1 MKETICSVGIDIG
14 TSTTQLVFSRLT
26 MENRSAGSRIPRIEI
41 VEKEI
46 AYRSP
51 IYFTPLRT
59 EDRIDAGRLKE
70 ILKKE
75 YVQAQIRPEDVKT
88 GAVIITG
95 ETARMENAEEV
106 LRAVSDMAGEFVVS
120 TAGPDLESVLS
131 GKGAGADMLSR
142 RTGKVTA
149 NLDIGGGTSNIAVF
163 EKGEFAGCACLDIGG
178 RLIRIKDS
186 RIESISPRLL
196 KLLEHYRINIR
207 EGERADI
214 QELKRLCAILAS
226 QLAQALYKEEQSSLH
241 EKLYTN
247 NGKLLPRKPV
257 VEAVTYS
264 GGVGACIY
272 GEEKDP
278 FRYGDMGILLAE
290 AIREQPALG
299 SLSVYRPSE
308 TIRATVVGA
317 GMHTTAIS
325 GSTICCQRELLPLKN
340 IPVLRLREAEEGN
353 PETLASAIRSGVKL
367 YGADTGTLAIAL
379 SGKNSRSFSQ
389 IQLLAEGLVQ
399 GAKYIIRRGGPVIAI
414 VEEDIGKALGNA
426 LKARIHN
433 NCGVLCVDSIHAE
446 SGDYVDIGE
455 PLAGG
460 AVVPVVVKTLILNAR
475 ESR

>member
-1 MKETICSVGIDIG
+1 MRETICSVGIDIG

-26 MENRSAGSRIPRIEI
+26 MENRSAGSMIPRIEI

-46 AYRSP
+46 VYRSP
-51 IYFTPLRT
+51 IYMTPLHE
-59 EDRIDAGRLKE
+59 EDRVDAGRLKE
-70 ILKKE
+70 ILIQE
-75 YVQAQIRPEDVKT
+75 YAQAQIRAEDVKT

-106 LRAVSDMAGEFVVS
+106 LRAISDMAGDFVVS

-131 GKGAGADMLSR
+131 GRGAGADMLSR

-163 EKGEFAGCACLDIGG
+163 EKGEPAGCACLDIGG
-178 RLIRIKDS
+178 RLIRIKGS
-186 RIESISPRLL
+186 RIESISPRLK
-196 KLLEHYRINIR
+196 KLLEYYKMNIR
-207 EGERADI
+207 QGERADI
-214 QELKRLCAILAS
+214 QELKRLCNILAS
-226 QLAQALYKEEQSSLH
+226 QLAQALYKEPRCPVH

-247 NGKLLPRKPV
+247 NGSMLPVKTAA
-257 VEAVTYS
+257 EAVTYS

-278 FRYGDMGILLAE
+278 FRYGDIGILLAE
-290 AIREQPALG
+290 AIREQPALR
-299 SLSVYRPSE
+299 SLAMYRPSE
-308 TIRATVVGA
+308 TIRATVAGA
-317 GMHTTAIS
+317 GMHTTVIS
-325 GSTICCQRELLPLKN
+325 GSTICCQWELLPLKN
-340 IPVLRLREAEEGN
+340 IPVLRLREADAEN
-353 PETLASAIRSGVKL
+353 PEKLAAAIRSGMKL
-367 YGADTGTLAIAL
+367 YSADTGNLAIAL
-379 SGKNSRSFSQ
+379 SGENSHSFSQ
-389 IQLLAEGLVQ
+389 IQLLAEGLAR
-399 GAKYIIRRGGPVIAI
+399 GAEEIIRRGGPVIAV

-433 NCGVLCVDSIHAE
+433 NCGVLCVDGIHAK

-475 ESR
+475 E

>member
-1 MKETICSVGIDIG
+1 MK
-14 TSTTQLVFSRLT
+14 
-26 MENRSAGSRIPRIEI
+26 
-41 VEKEI
+41 
-46 AYRSP
+46 
-51 IYFTPLRT
+51 
-59 EDRIDAGRLKE
+59 
-70 ILKKE
+70 
-75 YVQAQIRPEDVKT
+75 
-88 GAVIITG
+88 
-95 ETARMENAEEV
+95 
-106 LRAVSDMAGEFVVS
+106 
-120 TAGPDLESVLS
+120 
-131 GKGAGADMLSR
+131 
-142 RTGKVTA
+142 
-149 NLDIGGGTSNIAVF
+149 
-163 EKGEFAGCACLDIGG
+163 
-178 RLIRIKDS
+178 
-186 RIESISPRLL
+186 
-196 KLLEHYRINIR
+196 
-207 EGERADI
+207 
-214 QELKRLCAILAS
+214 
-226 QLAQALYKEEQSSLH
+226 
-241 EKLYTN
+241 KLYTN

-399 GAKYIIRRGGPVIAI
+399 GAKDIIRRGGPVIAI

-460 AVVPVVVKTLILNAR
+460 VVVPVVVKTLILNAR

>member
-26 MENRSAGSRIPRIEI
+26 MENRSAGSMIPRIEI

-46 AYRSP
+46 VYRSP
-51 IYFTPLRT
+51 IYFTPLRS

-75 YVQAQIRPEDVKT
+75 YAQAQTRPEDVKT

-106 LRAVSDMAGEFVVS
+106 LRVVSDMAGDFVVS

-131 GKGAGADMLSR
+131 GKGAGADVLSR
-142 RTGKVTA
+142 STGKVTA
-149 NLDIGGGTSNIAVF
+149 NLDIGGGTSNIAIF
-163 EKGEFAGCACLDIGG
+163 DKGEAVGCACLDIGG
-178 RLIRIKDS
+178 RLIRV
-186 RIESISPRLL
+186 REHWIESISPRLK
-196 KLLEHYRINIR
+196 KLLEHYRMNIR

-214 QELKRLCAILAS
+214 QELKRLCTVLAS
-226 QLAQALYKEEQSSLH
+226 QLAQALYKEEQSPVH
-241 EKLYTN
+241 GKLYTN

-278 FRYGDMGILLAE
+278 FRYGDIGILLAE
-290 AIREQPALG
+290 ALREQPALN

-308 TIRATVVGA
+308 TIRATVAGA
-317 GMHTTAIS
+317 GMHTTTIS
-325 GSTICCQRELLPLKN
+325 GSTIYCQSGLLPLKN
-340 IPVLRLREAEEGN
+340 IPVLRLCEAETGN
-353 PETLASAIRSGVKL
+353 PEKAALAIRSGVKL
-367 YGADTGTLAIAL
+367 YSADTGNLAIAL
-379 SGKNSRSFSQ
+379 SGENSRSFSQ

-399 GAKYIIRRGGPVIAI
+399 GAEDIINRGDPFICI

-426 LKARIHN
+426 LKARIPN
-433 NCGVLCVDSIHAE
+433 NCGVLCVDGIHVK

-475 ESR
+475 E